1 VTTPGDDPD
10 SLLVREG
17 PEALRAVV
25 EQAGAG
31 LDLAIESALARGCA
45 TPEQRAD
52 AVGAVVPLLAKV
64 ADPTERTAWAQRLA
78 LAASARELDVEAAVR
93 AAARSGASV
102 EPPAALAARVPEPAL
117 DGSEERHLGQLVQ
130 ALLQHPAA
138 VAELD
143 ATALVAVVSTPLW
156 REIAAGVIEAARAGR
171 GDLLAALEGALA
183 PEALA
188 RVHGL
193 AADEGPVYED
203 AVRAGRA
210 LRDIATWFERRRR
223 KAHQRALTE
232 ALRASSPDESAQ
244 LLGRKVGIEAT
255 R

>member
-1 VTTPGDDPD
+1 
-10 SLLVREG
+10 
-17 PEALRAVV
+17 
-25 EQAGAG
+25 
-31 LDLAIESALARGCA
+31 
-45 TPEQRAD
+45 
-52 AVGAVVPLLAKV
+52 VVPLLAKV

-156 REIAAGVIEAARAGR
+156 REIVAGVTEACRARADG

-210 LRDIATWFERRRR
+210 LRDIASWFERRRR